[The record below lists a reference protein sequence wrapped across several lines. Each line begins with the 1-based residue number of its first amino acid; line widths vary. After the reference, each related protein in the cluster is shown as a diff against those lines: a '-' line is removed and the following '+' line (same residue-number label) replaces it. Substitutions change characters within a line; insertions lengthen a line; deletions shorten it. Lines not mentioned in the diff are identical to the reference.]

1 MTLRNQVLVW
11 GGLLLLAIALLWV
24 FRPILLP
31 FVVGM
36 TLAYLLNP
44 LVNLLQK
51 IKIPRSFGSALVLV
65 LVIAVISG
73 LVLMLVPLVSSQVA
87 GLVLRLPAYIGDLQH
102 LVQDFAPQLN
112 EWLGPERA
120 AQLEASLADMIGTG
134 IELAGTVA
142 AQVAQSG
149 FGVLNTLVV
158 LFITPVVA
166 FYLLLDWDGIV
177 TRVDTLLPRQHR
189 DEIHGVLGQIDR
201 AMAGW
206 LRGQGSV
213 IVVLCVYYCTALW
226 MVGLDFGIAIGLI
239 GGILS
244 FVPYVGFLIGFAL
257 SMTIALVQ
265 FWPDMWVQLIIV
277 LGIYIV
283 GQFLEGNILVPNLV
297 GQSININP
305 VWLMFALFAFGL
317 LFGFVGLLLAVPLTA
332 IAGVLI
338 RYALQ
343 KYQQSSLYLGETIP
357 EDHGPDVQVTVVTE
371 AQVRSA
377 EVSSARAA
385 APAKADAA
393 KTPRSRVRQSPAK
406 PKPAQ

>member
-11 GGLLLLAIALLWV
+11 AGFFLVAILLMWV
-24 FRPILLP
+24 FRSILLP

-36 TLAYLLNP
+36 ALAYLLNP
-44 LVNLLQK
+44 LVNWLQVVR
-51 IKIPRSFGSALVLV
+51 IPRAFGSALVLV
-65 LVIAVISG
+65 LVIAVITG
-73 LVLMLVPLVSSQVA
+73 LVLMLVPLVSSQVG

-134 IELAGTVA
+134 IELAGTIA

-166 FYLLLDWDGIV
+166 FYLLLDWDGMIK
-177 TRVDTLLPRQHR
+177 RVDSLLPRQHR
-189 DEIHGVLGQIDR
+189 DEIRGVLGQIDR

-226 MVGLDFGIAIGLI
+226 LVGLDFGIAIGLI
-239 GGILS
+239 GGLLS

-257 SMTIALVQ
+257 SMTIAVVQ
-265 FWPDMWVQLIIV
+265 FWPEMWVRLLIV
-277 LGIYIV
+277 LSIYVV

-332 IAGVLI
+332 IAGVLT
-338 RYALQ
+338 RYALL
-343 KYQQSSLYLGETIP
+343 KYQESSLYLGETVP
-357 EDHGPDVQVTVVTE
+357 EPAKPDVQVTGATVAPGT
-371 AQVRSA
+371 A
-377 EVSSARAA
+377 ARATATRKA
-385 APAKADAA
+385 AARPRRSG
-393 KTPRSRVRQSPAK
+393 KT
-406 PKPAQ
+406 KPAE